1 MLLVCIN
8 NFSVHHAIYGL
19 TAPHLMFCNYQM
31 MCTTDCS
38 VIDGNSVRLLLC
50 EEPFIE
56 WSNLCYTALM
66 NAEKLVFN

>member
-1 MLLVCIN
+1 
-8 NFSVHHAIYGL
+8 
-19 TAPHLMFCNYQM
+19 
-31 MCTTDCS
+31 